1 MNAPQV
7 FDPHGAAAAVA
18 AAPEARLR
26 EIPYNYTSFSDRE
39 IVIRL
44 LGNEAWDALAELR
57 AERRTGR
64 SARMLYEVLGDIWVV
79 RRNPYLQDDLLDNPK
94 RRVLLI
100 EALHHRL
107 SEIEKRRRADL
118 TEHGDEAGVDR
129 AARVETLVVAARRA
143 VDDFANEF
151 DKTAELRRRATK
163 VLGRVTQKDNIKF
176 DGLSRVSHVTDATDW
191 RVEYPFVVLTPDT
204 EVEIA
209 GMIKACFELGLT
221 VIPRG
226 GGTGYTGGAVPLTP
240 FSAVINTEK
249 LEQLD
254 AVELTDLPGVP
265 NKVATIFSGAG
276 VVTRRVTEAAEQAGY
291 VFAVDPTSLDAS
303 CIGGNVAMNA
313 GGKKAVLWGTALD
326 NLAWW
331 RMVDPEGN
339 WLEVTRLDHNMGKI
353 HDIEVARFELKWF
366 DGEYAPGEKLLRTE
380 SLDIKGRVFRKEG
393 LGKDVTDKFLAGLP
407 GIQKEGCDGL
417 ITSARWVLHKMPAH
431 TRTVCLEFFGQ
442 ARDAIPSI
450 VEIKDYLFET
460 SKQGG
465 AILAGLE
472 HLDERYLRAVGYAT
486 KSKRNAFPK
495 MVLIGDIV
503 GNDADAVAQAT
514 SEVVRM
520 ANGKSGEGFVAVNAE
535 ARKRFWLDRSRT
547 AAIAKHTNAF
557 KINEDVVIPLNR
569 MGEYTDGIERINI
582 ELSIKNKLQLL
593 DALET
598 FFKGGKLPLG
608 KSDDANEI
616 PSAELLE
623 DRVQHALEL
632 LKQVRARWEFLRD
645 KLDLSLREAQHY
657 MVQLGYAGL
666 AEKFAD
672 RVDAQPGVTVFDVT
686 QDRTVRVSWKQEVR
700 AELRQIFNGGEF
712 KPILEEA
719 QAIHKRVLRG
729 RVFVA
734 LHMHAGDGNVH
745 TNIPVNSDNYEML
758 QDAHTAVARIM
769 KLARSLDGV
778 ISGEHGIGITK
789 LEFLTE
795 DEIGEFR
802 KYKQRVD
809 PHGRFNAG
817 KLLEGADLRNAYT
830 PSFGL
835 MGYES
840 LIMQQSDIGA
850 ISESIKD
857 CLRCGKCKPVCAT
870 HVPRANLLY
879 SPRNKILATSLLVEA
894 FLYEEQTR
902 RGVSI
907 KHWDEF
913 NDVADHCTVCHKC
926 VTPCPV
932 KIDFG
937 DVTMNMRNLL
947 RKMGKKKFNA
957 GNAAGMFFLNATNP
971 QTINLAR
978 TAMMG
983 IGYKAQRLG
992 NDVLKK
998 FAKKQTAHPPATV
1011 GKPKAVEQVIHFMN
1025 KKMPGNLPK
1034 KTARAL
1040 LDIEDNK
1047 IVPII
1052 RNPKTTTADTEA
1064 VFYFP
1069 GCGSERLFSQVGL
1082 ATQAMLWEAGVQTVL
1097 PPGYLCCGYPQRGS
1111 GQFDKAEKIVT
1122 DNRVLFH
1129 RVANTLNYLD
1139 IKTVVVSCG
1148 TCYDQLAGYEF
1159 EKIFPGCRIIDIH
1172 EFLLEKGMKLDGVNG
1187 MRYMYHDPCHT
1198 PIKTMDPV
1206 KLVNQLMGSEKDGY
1220 KIEKNDRCCGES
1232 GTLAVTRPDVSTQV
1246 RFRKEEEIRKGAAKL
1261 RGIPL
1266 VAEAGAN
1273 GINPANASA
1282 GAAGAP
1288 DGSVLKAG
1296 DGPTPN
1302 GATEIKILTSCPSC
1316 LQGLSRYNEDANIE
1330 ADYIVVEMARHVLGE
1345 DWMADYVQRA
1355 NNGGIERVLV

>member
-1 MNAPQV
+1 MNAPLPA
-7 FDPHGAAAAVA
+7 FEPHDAKHALAAQ
-18 AAPEARLR
+18 PPRLR

-39 IVIRL
+39 IVMRL
-44 LGNEAWDALAELR
+44 LGADAWHILDELR

-94 RRVLLI
+94 RRKLLI
-100 EALHHRL
+100 DALDHRL
-107 SEIEKRRRADL
+107 NEIDKRRRADVAANADANGR
-118 TEHGDEAGVDR
+118 ER
-129 AARVETLVVAARRA
+129 AARVEQLEVAARRA
-143 VDDFANEF
+143 VADFAEEF
-151 DKTAELRRRATK
+151 AKMAELRRRAKK
-163 VLGRVTQKDNIKF
+163 VLGRTTAHDNIKF

-191 RVEYPFVVLTPDT
+191 RVEYPFVVLTPDS
-204 EVEIA
+204 EAEMAALVK
-209 GMIKACFELGLT
+209 GCFELGLT

-226 GGTGYTGGAVPLTP
+226 GGTGYTGGAIPLTP

-254 AVELTDLPGVP
+254 EVEYSALPGVDEP
-265 NKVATIFSGAG
+265 VPTIFSGAG
-276 VVTRRVTEAAEQAGY
+276 VVTRRVAEAAERAGL
-291 VFAVDPTSLDAS
+291 VFAVDPTSIDAS

-331 RMVDPEGN
+331 RMVDPQGN
-339 WLEVTRLDHNMGKI
+339 WLEVTRLDHNLGKI
-353 HDIEVARFELKWF
+353 HDIPVARFELTWF
-366 DGEYAPGEKLLRTE
+366 DGNYAPGAVLLKTEKL
-380 SLDIKGRVFRKEG
+380 DIEGKRFRKEG

-417 ITSARWVLHKMPAH
+417 ITSARWILHKMPAH

-442 ARDAIPSI
+442 AKEAIPSI
-450 VEIKDYLFET
+450 VEIKDYMFAQT
-460 SKQGG
+460 AAGG

-503 GNDADAVAQAT
+503 GDDDNAVAQAT
-514 SEVVRM
+514 SEVIRM
-520 ANGKSGEGFVAVNAE
+520 ANGKSGEGFVAVSAE
-535 ARKRFWLDRSRT
+535 ARKKFWLDRSRT
-547 AAIAKHTNAF
+547 AAIARHTNAF
-557 KINEDVVIPLNR
+557 KINEDVVIPLPR
-569 MGEYTDGIERINI
+569 MGEYTDHIERINI
-582 ELSIKNKLQLL
+582 ELSLKNKLQLV
-593 DALET
+593 DALEV
-598 FFKGGKLPLG
+598 FFDAGNLPLG
-608 KSDDANEI
+608 KTDDANEI

-623 DRVQHALEL
+623 DRVQTALTL
-632 LKQVRARWEFLRD
+632 LRDVRARWVFLRD
-645 KLDLSLREAQHY
+645 HFELP
-657 MVQLGYAGL
+657 L
-666 AEKFAD
+666 AEAIPLLNRHGVRDLNVALND
-672 RVDAQPGVTVFDVT
+672 RLSKQPQTRLIDLL
-686 QDRTVRVSWKQEVR
+686 QDRTVRVSWKQEIR
-700 AELRQIFNGGEF
+700 GELRKIFSGAEF

-719 QAIHKRVLRG
+719 QAIHKRVLHG

-758 QDAHTAVARIM
+758 QDAHKAVARIM
-769 KLARSLDGV
+769 AIARSLDGV

-795 DEIGEFR
+795 AEIGEFR
-802 KYKQRVD
+802 AYKQRVD
-809 PHGRFNAG
+809 PEGRFNKG
-817 KLLEGADLRNAYT
+817 KLLDMPELPADLRNAYT

-850 ISESIKD
+850 IADSVKD

-879 SPRNKILATSLLVEA
+879 SPRNKILATSLLIEA

-947 RKMGKKKFNA
+947 RKMGKKKFNPGA
-957 GNAAGMFFLNATNP
+957 AAGMFFLNATNP
-971 QTINLAR
+971 ETINITR
-978 TAMMG
+978 KVM
-983 IGYKAQRLG
+983 IDWGYKAQRFG
-992 NDVLKK
+992 ADIFKK
-998 FAKKQTAHPPATV
+998 LAKKQTARPPATV
-1011 GKPKAVEQVIHFMN
+1011 GKPPLREEVIHFVN

-1047 IVPII
+1047 VVPII
-1052 RNPKTTTADTEA
+1052 RNPKTTTVDSEA

-1082 ATQAMLWEAGVQTVL
+1082 ATQAMLWHVGVQTVL

-1111 GQFDKAEKIVT
+1111 GQGEKAEKIVT

-1129 RVANTLNYLD
+1129 RMANTLNYLD

-1159 EKIFPGCRIIDIH
+1159 EKIFPGCRIVDIH
-1172 EFLLEKGMKLDGVNG
+1172 EYLLEKNVKLEGVNG
-1187 MRYMYHDPCHT
+1187 TRYMYHDPCHT

-1206 KLVNQLMGSEKDGY
+1206 KLVNQLMGSEHDGY

-1232 GTLAVTRPDVSTQV
+1232 GTLAVTRPDISTQI
-1246 RFRKEEEIRKGAAKL
+1246 RFRKEEEMRKGAAKL
-1261 RGIPL
+1261 R
-1266 VAEAGAN
+1266 A
-1273 GINPANASA
+1273 
-1282 GAAGAP
+1282 
-1288 DGSVLKAG
+1288 DGKVE
-1296 DGPTPN
+1296 DV
-1302 GATEIKILTSCPSC
+1302 KILTSCPSC
-1316 LQGLSRYNEDANIE
+1316 LQGLSRYNDDADIT
-1330 ADYIVVEMARHVLGE
+1330 ADYIVVEIAKHVLGDE
-1345 DWMADYVQRA
+1345 WLVDYVKDA
-1355 NNGGIERVLV
+1355 NHGGIERVLV